1 MVFLF
6 FQLFTSSDQNQH
18 ELTKPTEPK
27 RSDYGYSLSYIYDFL
42 GSIWQ
47 SDAKD
52 KKICAQK
59 NAYTTSSYV
68 SKENIIQETL
78 EIVRQLG
85 NAKTVHDQLEVVNNL
100 RHHLISFPECRTIGE
115 MRTVTPLLIQWQ
127 RKTYGVGLREQL
139 SECLALMG
147 HVQPVS
153 GNGIRLLSID
163 GGGTRGLMALEI
175 LEALESACAGY
186 RIHELFDYM
195 VGVST
200 GAIIVALIG
209 GLRLNAAEC
218 RTIYELVPARLF
230 AQSKISGS
238 LGLVRSHSYYS
249 TETWVTL
256 LRQALG
262 EKTFL
267 QTTHRKVHPKLG
279 LVSCVPNDGRLFP
292 FVFRNYNH
300 PIGLRSTFEGS
311 CQYRLWEAVQASAA
325 APGYFQECRLH
336 NLLHQDGGM
345 IANNP
350 TAVGIHECRHLWP
363 NIPFQCILSIGNG
376 SFRVNNKRCSTA
388 DYSSLRD
395 RIAQIIESATETEM
409 VHRTISDL
417 LQPSTYVRL
426 NPYMSHRYSLDES
439 DVQRLKQMQYDAK
452 IYLRKNSRKIKT
464 ASELL
469 LKKKSPFQ
477 ELQRLFIELYHI
489 SVKKKVS
496 ICVSVYCRS
505 LVMDE
510 KVATELM
517 EQIRNIDALLEVTE
531 LPDREDMLRLREDLM
546 ALLPSSSLNAES
558 WAVDL
563 QEDSNVETSLTSD
576 TDLFEQFIGLRCRVP
591 CDNKHSSLSYHNAII
606 FDIED
611 MSSSTSEDILVL
623 YINPVERS
631 MQPCKHFLD
640 NRCTFNENCR
650 YSHGET
656 VKFADIIE
664 YEEPDFEN
672 LSVGSKCLVK
682 CGSEELWKLASV
694 TSISLEEEQ
703 IAARLANTGVL
714 LAVNFEHVFPL
725 NDQSSLKTEVS
736 QTQESLPEA
745 LPSSSSA
752 GSARPVCS
760 TSAASGSLIGDWE
773 VHTRGIGTKL
783 MEKMGYIRGQ
793 GLGKDNLGQTEP
805 IAVHVFPKGKS
816 VDHCLQIQRN
826 RESKD
831 LPVEKLRVHL
841 DDKKYEAKLAK
852 RTEAVEKFFN
862 MINGHLK
869 TPDANQRK
877 RAAEKGTTVVDISSK
892 KSCHDLQITLLKVG
906 EEVKQMK
913 KRVNSLK
920 QALRR
925 NDGKDSVVA
934 EDLQIKLKLA
944 EEQLQ
949 LSLEKQA
956 RIEDEVKD
964 RLLFFFCSANCIQIN
979 MVENDSESIDLVKQR
994 QDTDPLR
1001 NFLAGGIG
1009 GVCCVVTGHPFDT
1022 IKVRLQTAS
1031 TATGGFGPSTLS
1043 CLKKTVVDEGILALY
1058 KGMAAPVVGV
1068 APLFAL
1074 YFFGCSIGKR
1084 LQQANADEQLS
1095 IIKTFNAGALS
1106 GMMTTLIVAP
1116 GERIKCLLQVQHQH
1130 QRSEAQYA
1138 GPVDVFKKLYKEGG
1152 IRSIY
1157 RGTVA
1162 TLLRDVP
1169 ASGAYLATYE
1179 FLMRS
1184 MTSSDDTGELS
1195 VSKTLLAGGVA
1206 GLANWA
1212 VALPQDV
1219 LKSRLQIA
1227 PSGMYPNGM
1236 RDVARQLIREEGP
1249 LALYRGFTPVM
1260 LRAFPANAAC
1270 FLGYEIA
1277 MKGLIKLGL
1286 LAVYNDYIH
1295 SRLQKHS
1302 VRVHVPIMGFQE
1314 FTGYF
1319 LIAFGTPLA
1328 IFLRVIM
1335 HDPMRIILFVG
1346 AAFFYM
1352 LSILVAAIIWF
1363 ILPHFDGM
1371 LCFTVF
1377 LFVFLQEIIRYLYY
1391 QLIRRAQAGL
1401 DLVTEGNEGVEGVHP
1416 LKHANHM
1423 ISFVIG
1429 MGFGSMAGIIA
1440 LVNGLADSSGPGTV
1454 GLPSALKLSDM
1465 HAISVAALI
1474 LLHVMWNVIIFH
1486 ACDKKATWLAM
1497 FAIADHFL
1505 VTGISFYNRSNA
1517 WAASLSCLY
1526 GSLLLFSGLAYAI
1539 SGGNVKN
1546 VRLFIRCIFNPR
1558 LRAQNPPDVD
1568 QRF

>member
-1 MVFLF
+1 
-6 FQLFTSSDQNQH
+6 
-18 ELTKPTEPK
+18 
-27 RSDYGYSLSYIYDFL
+27 
-42 GSIWQ
+42 
-47 SDAKD
+47 
-52 KKICAQK
+52 
-59 NAYTTSSYV
+59 
-68 SKENIIQETL
+68 
-78 EIVRQLG
+78 
-85 NAKTVHDQLEVVNNL
+85 
-100 RHHLISFPECRTIGE
+100 
-115 MRTVTPLLIQWQ
+115 MRTVTPLLIQWH
-127 RKTYGVGLREQL
+127 RKTCGGELREQL

-153 GNGIRLLSID
+153 GSGIRLLSID
-163 GGGTRGLMALEI
+163 GGGTRLEYKEFFISVFNIMLCRGLMALEV

-209 GLRLNAAEC
+209 GLGLNAAEC

-249 TETWVTL
+249 TETWITL

-267 QTTHRKVHPKLG
+267 QTTHKKMHPKLG
-279 LVSCVPNDGRLFP
+279 LVSCVPRDGRLYP

-300 PIGLRSTFEGS
+300 PIGLRSSFEGS

-376 SFRVNNKRCSTA
+376 SFRVNNKRSPTT

-417 LQPSTYVRL
+417 VHPSTYVRL
-426 NPYMSHRYSLDES
+426 NPYMSQRYSLDES
-439 DVQRLKQMQYDAK
+439 DVHRLKQM
-452 IYLRKNSRKIKT
+452 
-464 ASELL
+464 
-469 LKKKSPFQ
+469 
-477 ELQRLFIELYHI
+477 H
-489 SVKKKVS
+489 
-496 ICVSVYCRS
+496 
-505 LVMDE
+505 
-510 KVATELM
+510 
-517 EQIRNIDALLEVTE
+517 
-531 LPDREDMLRLREDLM
+531 
-546 ALLPSSSLNAES
+546 
-558 WAVDL
+558 
-563 QEDSNVETSLTSD
+563 
-576 TDLFEQFIGLRCRVP
+576 
-591 CDNKHSSLSYHNAII
+591 
-606 FDIED
+606 
-611 MSSSTSEDILVL
+611 
-623 YINPVERS
+623 
-631 MQPCKHFLD
+631 
-640 NRCTFNENCR
+640 

-656 VKFADIIE
+656 VKFGDIIE

-682 CGSEELWKLASV
+682 CGSEDLWKLASV

-703 IAARLANTGVL
+703 IAARLANTGVV

-725 NDQSSLKTEVS
+725 NEQSSLKIEVN
-736 QTQESLPEA
+736 QAEESLPKA
-745 LPSSSSA
+745 LLSSSSSA
-752 GSARPVCS
+752 GSTDPVCRK
-760 TSAASGSLIGDWE
+760 SL
-773 VHTRGIGTKL
+773 
-783 MEKMGYIRGQ
+783 
-793 GLGKDNLGQTEP
+793 
-805 IAVHVFPKGKS
+805 
-816 VDHCLQIQRN
+816 DHCLQIQRN
-826 RESKD
+826 KESKD

-852 RTEAVEKFFN
+852 RTEAVEKFFD
-862 MINGHLK
+862 MINGHLQ

-877 RAAEKGTTVVDISSK
+877 RTAEKGATVVDISSK

-934 EDLQIKLKLA
+934 GDLQIKLKLA

-949 LSLEKQA
+949 LSLGKQA
-956 RIEDEVKD
+956 RIENEVKD

-979 MVENDSESIDLVKQR
+979 MVENDSKSIDLVKPR

-1031 TATGGFGPSTLS
+1031 AATGGTSTLS
-1043 CLKKTVVDEGILALY
+1043 CLKKTVVEEGVLALY

-1084 LQQANADEQLS
+1084 LQQTNADEQLS
-1095 IIKTFNAGALS
+1095 ILKTFNAGALS

-1130 QRSEAQYA
+1130 QGSEAKYT

-1162 TLLRDVP
+1162 TLLR
-1169 ASGAYLATYE
+1169 
-1179 FLMRS
+1179 
-1184 MTSSDDTGELS
+1184 
-1195 VSKTLLAGGVA
+1195 
-1206 GLANWA
+1206 
-1212 VALPQDV
+1212 
-1219 LKSRLQIA
+1219 A

-1249 LALYRGFTPVM
+1249 LALYRGFTP
-1260 LRAFPANAAC
+1260 
-1270 FLGYEIA
+1270 
-1277 MKGLIKLGL
+1277 
-1286 LAVYNDYIH
+1286 DYINN
-1295 SRLQKHS
+1295 RLEKHS
-1302 VRVHVPIMGFQE
+1302 VRVHVSTMGFQE

-1328 IFLRVIM
+1328 IFLCVIM

-1352 LSILVAAIIWF
+1352 ISILLAAIIWF
-1363 ILPHFDGM
+1363 ILPHFDGI

-1377 LFVFLQEIIRYLYY
+1377 LFVFLQEVIRYLYY
-1391 QLIRRAQAGL
+1391 KLIRRAQAGL
-1401 DLVTEGNEGVEGVHP
+1401 DVVTEGNDSVEGVHP

-1429 MGFGSMAGIIA
+1429 MGFGSMAGVIA

-1454 GLPSALKLSDM
+1454 GLPSALKFNDM
-1465 HAISVAALI
+1465 HGSYHFFLISSISVAALI

-1505 VTGISFYNRSNA
+1505 VAGISFYNRSNV

-1526 GSLLLFSGLAYAI
+1526 GSLLLFSGLAFAV

-1546 VRLFIRCIFNPR
+1546 ACLFIRCIFDPR
-1558 LRAQNPPDVD
+1558 LRAQNTPNVD

>member
-1 MVFLF
+1 NNFKYHR
-6 FQLFTSSDQNQH
+6 LFTSNDQNQL
-18 ELTKPTEPK
+18 ELTKPIEPK
-27 RSDYGYSLSYIYDFL
+27 RSDYGYSLYYIYDFL

-47 SDAKD
+47 SDTKD
-52 KKICAQK
+52 KKICVQK
-59 NAYTTSSYV
+59 NAHTTSSYV
-68 SKENIIQETL
+68 SKETIIQETL

-85 NAKTVHDQLEVVNNL
+85 IAKTVHDQLEVVNNL
-100 RHHLISFPECRTIGE
+100 RHHLNSFPECRTIRE
-115 MRTVTPLLIQWQ
+115 MRTVTPLLIQWH
-127 RKTYGVGLREQL
+127 RKTCGGELREQL

-153 GNGIRLLSID
+153 GSGIRLLSID

-209 GLRLNAAEC
+209 GLGLNAAEC

-249 TETWVTL
+249 TETWITL

-267 QTTHRKVHPKLG
+267 QTTHKKMHPKLG
-279 LVSCVPNDGRLFP
+279 LVSCVPHDGRLYP

-300 PIGLRSTFEGS
+300 PIGLRSSFEGS

-376 SFRVNNKRCSTA
+376 SFRVNNKRSPTT

-417 LQPSTYVRL
+417 VQPSIYVRL
-426 NPYMSHRYSLDES
+426 NPYMSQRYSLDES
-439 DVQRLKQMQYDAK
+439 DVHRLKQMH
-452 IYLRKNSRKIKT
+452 L
-464 ASELL
+464 E
-469 LKKKSPFQ
+469 
-477 ELQRLFIELYHI
+477 
-489 SVKKKVS
+489 KVS
-496 ICVSVYCRS
+496 ICVSVCCCS

-510 KVATELM
+510 KVATELI
-517 EQIRNIDALLEVTE
+517 EQIRSIDALLEATE
-531 LPDREDMLRLREDLM
+531 LPDREDMLRLREDLI
-546 ALLPSSSLNAES
+546 ALLPSSSVNAES
-558 WAVDL
+558 RAVDL
-563 QEDSNVETSLTSD
+563 QEDSNIESSLTSD
-576 TDLFEQFIGLRCRVP
+576 FDLYEQFI
-591 CDNKHSSLSYHNAII
+591 DNK
-606 FDIED
+606 
-611 MSSSTSEDILVL
+611 
-623 YINPVERS
+623 
-631 MQPCKHFLD
+631 
-640 NRCTFNENCR
+640 CTFNENCR

-656 VKFADIIE
+656 VKFGDIIE

-672 LSVGSKCLVK
+672 LSVGSRCLVK
-682 CGSEELWKLASV
+682 CGSEDLWKLASV

-703 IAARLANTGVL
+703 IAARLANTGVV

-725 NDQSSLKTEVS
+725 NEQSSLKIEVN
-736 QTQESLPEA
+736 QAEESLPKA
-745 LPSSSSA
+745 LLSSSSSA
-752 GSARPVCS
+752 GSTDPVCS

-793 GLGKDNLGQTEP
+793 GLGKDNLGKTEP
-805 IAVHVFPKGKS
+805 IAVH
-816 VDHCLQIQRN
+816 RN
-826 RESKD
+826 KESKD

-852 RTEAVEKFFN
+852 RTEAVEKFFD
-862 MINGHLK
+862 MINGHLQ

-877 RAAEKGTTVVDISSK
+877 RTAEKGATVVDISSK

-934 EDLQIKLKLA
+934 GDLQIKLKLA

-949 LSLEKQA
+949 LSLGKQA
-956 RIEDEVKD
+956 RIENEVKD

-979 MVENDSESIDLVKQR
+979 MVENDSESIDLVKPR

-1031 TATGGFGPSTLS
+1031 AATGGISTFS
-1043 CLKKTVVDEGILALY
+1043 CLKKTVVEEGVLALY

-1084 LQQANADEQLS
+1084 LQQTNADEQLS

-1130 QRSEAQYA
+1130 QRSEAQYT

-1184 MTSSDDTGELS
+1184 MKSSDDTGELS

-1260 LRAFPANAAC
+1260 LRAFPANA
-1270 FLGYEIA
+1270 
-1277 MKGLIKLGL
+1277 
-1286 LAVYNDYIH
+1286 DYIN

-1302 VRVHVPIMGFQE
+1302 VRVHLSTMGFQE

-1352 LSILVAAIIWF
+1352 ISILLAAIIWF
-1363 ILPHFDGM
+1363 ILPHFDGI

-1377 LFVFLQEIIRYLYY
+1377 LFVFLQEVIRYLYY
-1391 QLIRRAQAGL
+1391 KLIRRAQAGL
-1401 DLVTEGNEGVEGVHP
+1401 DVVTEANDSVEGVHP

-1429 MGFGSMAGIIA
+1429 MGFGSMAGVIA

-1454 GLPSALKLSDM
+1454 GLPSALKLNDM
-1465 HAISVAALI
+1465 HGSHHFFLISSISVAALI

-1505 VTGISFYNRSNA
+1505 VAGISFYNRSNV

-1526 GSLLLFSGLAYAI
+1526 GSLLLFSGLAYAV

-1546 VRLFIRCIFNPR
+1546 ACLFIRCIFDPR
-1558 LRAQNPPDVD
+1558 LRAQNPPNVD

>member
-1 MVFLF
+1 MTTVSFMIIKLF
-6 FQLFTSSDQNQH
+6 ASNDQNQH
-18 ELTKPTEPK
+18 ELTKPIEPK

-68 SKENIIQETL
+68 SKEIIIQETL

-85 NAKTVHDQLEVVNNL
+85 IAKTVHDQLEVVNNL

-153 GNGIRLLSID
+153 GRGIRLLSID
-163 GGGTRGLMALEI
+163 GGGTRGLMAIEI

-238 LGLVRSHSYYS
+238 LGLMRSHSYYS

-300 PIGLRSTFEGS
+300 PIGLRSNFEGS

-376 SFRVNNKRCSTA
+376 SFRVNNRRCSTA

-417 LQPSTYVRL
+417 LQPSTYIRL

-439 DVQRLKQMQYDAK
+439 NVHRLKQM
-452 IYLRKNSRKIKT
+452 
-464 ASELL
+464 
-469 LKKKSPFQ
+469 
-477 ELQRLFIELYHI
+477 H
-489 SVKKKVS
+489 
-496 ICVSVYCRS
+496 
-505 LVMDE
+505 
-510 KVATELM
+510 
-517 EQIRNIDALLEVTE
+517 
-531 LPDREDMLRLREDLM
+531 
-546 ALLPSSSLNAES
+546 
-558 WAVDL
+558 
-563 QEDSNVETSLTSD
+563 
-576 TDLFEQFIGLRCRVP
+576 
-591 CDNKHSSLSYHNAII
+591 
-606 FDIED
+606 
-611 MSSSTSEDILVL
+611 
-623 YINPVERS
+623 
-631 MQPCKHFLD
+631 
-640 NRCTFNENCR
+640 

-682 CGSEELWKLASV
+682 CGSEDLWKLASV

-725 NDQSSLKTEVS
+725 NEQSSLKTEVS
-736 QTQESLPEA
+736 QTEESLPKA
-745 LPSSSSA
+745 LPSSSSSSA
-752 GSARPVCS
+752 GSTGPVCS

-783 MEKMGYIRGQ
+783 MEKMGYIKGQ

-816 VDHCLQIQRN
+816 LDHCLQIQRN

-877 RAAEKGTTVVDISSK
+877 RTAEKGATVVDISSK

-949 LSLEKQA
+949 LSLGKQA

-964 RLLFFFCSANCIQIN
+964 RR
-979 MVENDSESIDLVKQR
+979 EKQR
-994 QDTDPLR
+994 
-1001 NFLAGGIG
+1001 
-1009 GVCCVVTGHPFDT
+1009 
-1022 IKVRLQTAS
+1022 
-1031 TATGGFGPSTLS
+1031 
-1043 CLKKTVVDEGILALY
+1043 
-1058 KGMAAPVVGV
+1058 
-1068 APLFAL
+1068 
-1074 YFFGCSIGKR
+1074 FFK
-1084 LQQANADEQLS
+1084 
-1095 IIKTFNAGALS
+1095 F
-1106 GMMTTLIVAP
+1106 
-1116 GERIKCLLQVQHQH
+1116 
-1130 QRSEAQYA
+1130 
-1138 GPVDVFKKLYKEGG
+1138 
-1152 IRSIY
+1152 
-1157 RGTVA
+1157 
-1162 TLLRDVP
+1162 
-1169 ASGAYLATYE
+1169 
-1179 FLMRS
+1179 
-1184 MTSSDDTGELS
+1184 
-1195 VSKTLLAGGVA
+1195 
-1206 GLANWA
+1206 
-1212 VALPQDV
+1212 
-1219 LKSRLQIA
+1219 
-1227 PSGMYPNGM
+1227 
-1236 RDVARQLIREEGP
+1236 
-1249 LALYRGFTPVM
+1249 
-1260 LRAFPANAAC
+1260 
-1270 FLGYEIA
+1270 
-1277 MKGLIKLGL
+1277 
-1286 LAVYNDYIH
+1286 
-1295 SRLQKHS
+1295 
-1302 VRVHVPIMGFQE
+1302 
-1314 FTGYF
+1314 
-1319 LIAFGTPLA
+1319 
-1328 IFLRVIM
+1328 
-1335 HDPMRIILFVG
+1335 
-1346 AAFFYM
+1346 
-1352 LSILVAAIIWF
+1352 
-1363 ILPHFDGM
+1363 
-1371 LCFTVF
+1371 
-1377 LFVFLQEIIRYLYY
+1377 
-1391 QLIRRAQAGL
+1391 
-1401 DLVTEGNEGVEGVHP
+1401 
-1416 LKHANHM
+1416 
-1423 ISFVIG
+1423 
-1429 MGFGSMAGIIA
+1429 
-1440 LVNGLADSSGPGTV
+1440 
-1454 GLPSALKLSDM
+1454 
-1465 HAISVAALI
+1465 
-1474 LLHVMWNVIIFH
+1474 
-1486 ACDKKATWLAM
+1486 
-1497 FAIADHFL
+1497 
-1505 VTGISFYNRSNA
+1505 
-1517 WAASLSCLY
+1517 
-1526 GSLLLFSGLAYAI
+1526 
-1539 SGGNVKN
+1539 
-1546 VRLFIRCIFNPR
+1546 
-1558 LRAQNPPDVD
+1558 
-1568 QRF
+1568 

>member
-1 MVFLF
+1 MTTVSFMIIK
-6 FQLFTSSDQNQH
+6 LFTSNDQNQL
-18 ELTKPTEPK
+18 ELTKPIEPK

-47 SDAKD
+47 SDTKD
-52 KKICAQK
+52 KKICVQK

-68 SKENIIQETL
+68 SKETIIQETL

-85 NAKTVHDQLEVVNNL
+85 IAKTVHDQLEFVNNL
-100 RHHLISFPECRTIGE
+100 RHHLNSFPECRTIRE
-115 MRTVTPLLIQWQ
+115 MRTVTPLLIQWH
-127 RKTYGVGLREQL
+127 RKTCGGELREQL

-153 GNGIRLLSID
+153 GSGIRLLSID

-209 GLRLNAAEC
+209 GLGLNAAEC

-249 TETWVTL
+249 TETWITL

-267 QTTHRKVHPKLG
+267 QTTHKKMHPKLG
-279 LVSCVPNDGRLFP
+279 LVSCVPHDGRLYP

-300 PIGLRSTFEGS
+300 PIGLRSSFEGS

-376 SFRVNNKRCSTA
+376 SFRVNNKRSPTT

-417 LQPSTYVRL
+417 VQPSIYVRL
-426 NPYMSHRYSLDES
+426 NPYMSQRYSLDES
-439 DVQRLKQMQYDAK
+439 DVHRLKQMQYDAK
-452 IYLRKNSRKIKT
+452 IYLRKNMRKIKT

-477 ELQRLFIELYHI
+477 EL
-489 SVKKKVS
+489 
-496 ICVSVYCRS
+496 
-505 LVMDE
+505 
-510 KVATELM
+510 
-517 EQIRNIDALLEVTE
+517 IRNIDALLEVTE
-531 LPDREDMLRLREDLM
+531 LPDREDMLRLREDLI
-546 ALLPSSSLNAES
+546 ALLPSSSVNAES
-558 WAVDL
+558 RAVDL
-563 QEDSNVETSLTSD
+563 QEDSNIESSLTSD
-576 TDLFEQFIGLRCRVP
+576 SDLFEQFIGLRCRVP
-591 CDNKHSSLSYHNAII
+591 CYNKHSSVSYHNAII

-611 MSSSTSEDILVL
+611 MTSSTPEDILVL

-640 NRCTFNENCR
+640 NKCTFNENCR

-656 VKFADIIE
+656 VKFGDIIE

-672 LSVGSKCLVK
+672 LSVGSRCLVK
-682 CGSEELWKLASV
+682 CGSEDLWKLASV

-703 IAARLANTGVL
+703 IAARLANTGVV

-725 NDQSSLKTEVS
+725 NEQSSLKIEVN
-736 QTQESLPEA
+736 QAEESLPKA
-745 LPSSSSA
+745 LLSSSSSA
-752 GSARPVCS
+752 GSTDPVCS

-793 GLGKDNLGQTEP
+793 GLGKDNLGKTEP

-816 VDHCLQIQRN
+816 LDHCLQIQRN
-826 RESKD
+826 KESKD

-852 RTEAVEKFFN
+852 RTEAVEKFFD
-862 MINGHLK
+862 MINGHLQ

-877 RAAEKGTTVVDISSK
+877 RTAEKGATVVDISSK

-934 EDLQIKLKLA
+934 GDLQIKLKLA

-949 LSLEKQA
+949 LSLGKQA
-956 RIEDEVKD
+956 RIENEVKD
-964 RLLFFFCSANCIQIN
+964 RHTD
-979 MVENDSESIDLVKQR
+979 MVENDSESIDLVKPR

-1031 TATGGFGPSTLS
+1031 AATGGISTLS
-1043 CLKKTVVDEGILALY
+1043 CLKKTVVEEGVLALY

-1084 LQQANADEQLS
+1084 LQQTNADEQLS

-1130 QRSEAQYA
+1130 QRSEAQYT

-1184 MTSSDDTGELS
+1184 MKSSDDTGELS

-1277 MKGLIKLGL
+1277 MKGLIKLGFCDT
-1286 LAVYNDYIH
+1286 DYIN

-1302 VRVHVPIMGFQE
+1302 VRVHVSTMGFQE

-1346 AAFFYM
+1346 AM
-1352 LSILVAAIIWF
+1352 LLTHSNNLW
-1363 ILPHFDGM
+1363 
-1371 LCFTVF
+1371 FTVIDWAIHF
-1377 LFVFLQEIIRYLYY
+1377 YELCVS
-1391 QLIRRAQAGL
+1391 RAQAGL
-1401 DLVTEGNEGVEGVHP
+1401 DVVTEANDSVEGVHP

-1429 MGFGSMAGIIA
+1429 MGFGSMAGVIA
-1440 LVNGLADSSGPGTV
+1440 LVNGLADSSGP
-1454 GLPSALKLSDM
+1454 
-1465 HAISVAALI
+1465 AISVAALI

-1505 VTGISFYNRSNA
+1505 VAGISFYNRSNV

-1526 GSLLLFSGLAYAI
+1526 GSLLLFSGLAYAV

-1546 VRLFIRCIFNPR
+1546 ACLFIRCIFDPR
-1558 LRAQNPPDVD
+1558 LRAQNPPNVD

>member
-1 MVFLF
+1 MNFMPVRWIRFLNNF
-6 FQLFTSSDQNQH
+6 KYHRLFTSSDQNQH

-469 LKKKSPFQ
+469 LKKK
-477 ELQRLFIELYHI
+477 
-489 SVKKKVS
+489 KKVS
-496 ICVSVYCRS
+496 ICVSVYCRL

-611 MSSSTSEDILVL
+611 MSSSTSEDILVKVL

-640 NRCTFNENCR
+640 NRCAFNENCR

-964 RLLFFFCSANCIQIN
+964 RREKQLLFFFCSANCIQIN

-1260 LRAFPANAAC
+1260 LRAFPANA
-1270 FLGYEIA
+1270 
-1277 MKGLIKLGL
+1277 
-1286 LAVYNDYIH
+1286 DYIH

-1465 HAISVAALI
+1465 HGSHHFFLISSISVAALI

>member
-1 MVFLF
+1 MTTVSFMIIKLF
-6 FQLFTSSDQNQH
+6 ASNDQNQH
-18 ELTKPTEPK
+18 ELTKPIEPK

-68 SKENIIQETL
+68 SKEIIIQETL

-85 NAKTVHDQLEVVNNL
+85 IAKTVHDQLEVVNNL

-153 GNGIRLLSID
+153 GRGIRLLSID
-163 GGGTRGLMALEI
+163 GGGTRGLMAIEI

-238 LGLVRSHSYYS
+238 LGLMRSHSYYS

-300 PIGLRSTFEGS
+300 PIGLRSNFEGS

-376 SFRVNNKRCSTA
+376 SFRVNNRRCSTA

-417 LQPSTYVRL
+417 LQPSTYIRL

-439 DVQRLKQMQYDAK
+439 NVHRLKQMQYDAK
-452 IYLRKNSRKIKT
+452 IYLRKNTRKIKT

-477 ELQRLFIELYHI
+477 ELQRF
-489 SVKKKVS
+489 
-496 ICVSVYCRS
+496 VYCCS

-510 KVATELM
+510 KVATELI

-546 ALLPSSSLNAES
+546 ALLPSSSVNAES

-576 TDLFEQFIGLRCRVP
+576 SDLFEQFIGLRCRVP

-611 MSSSTSEDILVL
+611 MTSSTSEDIL
-623 YINPVERS
+623 
-631 MQPCKHFLD
+631 
-640 NRCTFNENCR
+640 
-650 YSHGET
+650 
-656 VKFADIIE
+656 
-664 YEEPDFEN
+664 
-672 LSVGSKCLVK
+672 
-682 CGSEELWKLASV
+682 LASV

-725 NDQSSLKTEVS
+725 NEQSSLKTEVS
-736 QTQESLPEA
+736 QTEESLPKA
-745 LPSSSSA
+745 LPSSSSSSA
-752 GSARPVCS
+752 GSTGPVCS

-783 MEKMGYIRGQ
+783 MEKMGYIKGQ

-816 VDHCLQIQRN
+816 LDHCLQIQRN

-877 RAAEKGTTVVDISSK
+877 RTAEKGATVVDISSK

-949 LSLEKQA
+949 LSLGKQA

-964 RLLFFFCSANCIQIN
+964 RR
-979 MVENDSESIDLVKQR
+979 EKQR
-994 QDTDPLR
+994 
-1001 NFLAGGIG
+1001 
-1009 GVCCVVTGHPFDT
+1009 
-1022 IKVRLQTAS
+1022 
-1031 TATGGFGPSTLS
+1031 
-1043 CLKKTVVDEGILALY
+1043 
-1058 KGMAAPVVGV
+1058 
-1068 APLFAL
+1068 
-1074 YFFGCSIGKR
+1074 FFK
-1084 LQQANADEQLS
+1084 
-1095 IIKTFNAGALS
+1095 F
-1106 GMMTTLIVAP
+1106 
-1116 GERIKCLLQVQHQH
+1116 
-1130 QRSEAQYA
+1130 
-1138 GPVDVFKKLYKEGG
+1138 
-1152 IRSIY
+1152 
-1157 RGTVA
+1157 
-1162 TLLRDVP
+1162 
-1169 ASGAYLATYE
+1169 
-1179 FLMRS
+1179 
-1184 MTSSDDTGELS
+1184 
-1195 VSKTLLAGGVA
+1195 
-1206 GLANWA
+1206 
-1212 VALPQDV
+1212 
-1219 LKSRLQIA
+1219 
-1227 PSGMYPNGM
+1227 
-1236 RDVARQLIREEGP
+1236 
-1249 LALYRGFTPVM
+1249 
-1260 LRAFPANAAC
+1260 
-1270 FLGYEIA
+1270 
-1277 MKGLIKLGL
+1277 
-1286 LAVYNDYIH
+1286 
-1295 SRLQKHS
+1295 
-1302 VRVHVPIMGFQE
+1302 
-1314 FTGYF
+1314 
-1319 LIAFGTPLA
+1319 
-1328 IFLRVIM
+1328 
-1335 HDPMRIILFVG
+1335 
-1346 AAFFYM
+1346 
-1352 LSILVAAIIWF
+1352 
-1363 ILPHFDGM
+1363 
-1371 LCFTVF
+1371 
-1377 LFVFLQEIIRYLYY
+1377 
-1391 QLIRRAQAGL
+1391 
-1401 DLVTEGNEGVEGVHP
+1401 
-1416 LKHANHM
+1416 
-1423 ISFVIG
+1423 
-1429 MGFGSMAGIIA
+1429 
-1440 LVNGLADSSGPGTV
+1440 
-1454 GLPSALKLSDM
+1454 
-1465 HAISVAALI
+1465 
-1474 LLHVMWNVIIFH
+1474 
-1486 ACDKKATWLAM
+1486 
-1497 FAIADHFL
+1497 
-1505 VTGISFYNRSNA
+1505 
-1517 WAASLSCLY
+1517 
-1526 GSLLLFSGLAYAI
+1526 
-1539 SGGNVKN
+1539 
-1546 VRLFIRCIFNPR
+1546 
-1558 LRAQNPPDVD
+1558 
-1568 QRF
+1568 

>member
-1 MVFLF
+1 MTTVSFMIIKLF
-6 FQLFTSSDQNQH
+6 ASNDQNQH
-18 ELTKPTEPK
+18 ELTKPIEPK

-68 SKENIIQETL
+68 SKEIIIQETL

-85 NAKTVHDQLEVVNNL
+85 IAKTVHDQLEVVNNL

-153 GNGIRLLSID
+153 GRGIRLLSID
-163 GGGTRGLMALEI
+163 GGGTRGLMAIEI

-238 LGLVRSHSYYS
+238 LGLMRSHSYYS

-300 PIGLRSTFEGS
+300 PIGLRSNFEGS
-311 CQYRLWEAVQASAA
+311 CQYRLWEA
-325 APGYFQECRLH
+325 
-336 NLLHQDGGM
+336 DGGM

-376 SFRVNNKRCSTA
+376 SFRVNNRRCSTA

-417 LQPSTYVRL
+417 LQPSTYIRL

-439 DVQRLKQMQYDAK
+439 NVHRLKQMQYDAK
-452 IYLRKNSRKIKT
+452 IYLRKNTRKIKT

-477 ELQRLFIELYHI
+477 ELQRF
-489 SVKKKVS
+489 
-496 ICVSVYCRS
+496 VYCCS

-510 KVATELM
+510 KVATELI

-546 ALLPSSSLNAES
+546 ALLPSSSVNAES

-576 TDLFEQFIGLRCRVP
+576 SDLFEQFIGLRCRVP

-611 MSSSTSEDILVL
+611 MTSSTSEDILVL

-640 NRCTFNENCR
+640 NS

-682 CGSEELWKLASV
+682 CGSEDLWKLASV

-725 NDQSSLKTEVS
+725 NEQSSLKTEVS
-736 QTQESLPEA
+736 QTEESLPKA
-745 LPSSSSA
+745 LPSSSSSSA
-752 GSARPVCS
+752 GSTGPVCS

-783 MEKMGYIRGQ
+783 MEKMGYIKGQ

-816 VDHCLQIQRN
+816 LDHCLQIQRN

-877 RAAEKGTTVVDISSK
+877 RTAEKGATVVDISSK

-949 LSLEKQA
+949 LSLGKQA

-964 RLLFFFCSANCIQIN
+964 RR
-979 MVENDSESIDLVKQR
+979 EKQR
-994 QDTDPLR
+994 
-1001 NFLAGGIG
+1001 
-1009 GVCCVVTGHPFDT
+1009 
-1022 IKVRLQTAS
+1022 
-1031 TATGGFGPSTLS
+1031 
-1043 CLKKTVVDEGILALY
+1043 
-1058 KGMAAPVVGV
+1058 
-1068 APLFAL
+1068 
-1074 YFFGCSIGKR
+1074 FFK
-1084 LQQANADEQLS
+1084 
-1095 IIKTFNAGALS
+1095 F
-1106 GMMTTLIVAP
+1106 
-1116 GERIKCLLQVQHQH
+1116 
-1130 QRSEAQYA
+1130 
-1138 GPVDVFKKLYKEGG
+1138 
-1152 IRSIY
+1152 
-1157 RGTVA
+1157 
-1162 TLLRDVP
+1162 
-1169 ASGAYLATYE
+1169 
-1179 FLMRS
+1179 
-1184 MTSSDDTGELS
+1184 
-1195 VSKTLLAGGVA
+1195 
-1206 GLANWA
+1206 
-1212 VALPQDV
+1212 
-1219 LKSRLQIA
+1219 
-1227 PSGMYPNGM
+1227 
-1236 RDVARQLIREEGP
+1236 
-1249 LALYRGFTPVM
+1249 
-1260 LRAFPANAAC
+1260 
-1270 FLGYEIA
+1270 
-1277 MKGLIKLGL
+1277 
-1286 LAVYNDYIH
+1286 
-1295 SRLQKHS
+1295 
-1302 VRVHVPIMGFQE
+1302 
-1314 FTGYF
+1314 
-1319 LIAFGTPLA
+1319 
-1328 IFLRVIM
+1328 
-1335 HDPMRIILFVG
+1335 
-1346 AAFFYM
+1346 
-1352 LSILVAAIIWF
+1352 
-1363 ILPHFDGM
+1363 
-1371 LCFTVF
+1371 
-1377 LFVFLQEIIRYLYY
+1377 
-1391 QLIRRAQAGL
+1391 
-1401 DLVTEGNEGVEGVHP
+1401 
-1416 LKHANHM
+1416 
-1423 ISFVIG
+1423 
-1429 MGFGSMAGIIA
+1429 
-1440 LVNGLADSSGPGTV
+1440 
-1454 GLPSALKLSDM
+1454 
-1465 HAISVAALI
+1465 
-1474 LLHVMWNVIIFH
+1474 
-1486 ACDKKATWLAM
+1486 
-1497 FAIADHFL
+1497 
-1505 VTGISFYNRSNA
+1505 
-1517 WAASLSCLY
+1517 
-1526 GSLLLFSGLAYAI
+1526 
-1539 SGGNVKN
+1539 
-1546 VRLFIRCIFNPR
+1546 
-1558 LRAQNPPDVD
+1558 
-1568 QRF
+1568 

>member
-1 MVFLF
+1 MTTVSFMIIK
-6 FQLFTSSDQNQH
+6 LFTSNDQNQL
-18 ELTKPTEPK
+18 ELTKPIEPK

-47 SDAKD
+47 SDTKD
-52 KKICAQK
+52 KKICVQK

-68 SKENIIQETL
+68 SKETIIQETL

-85 NAKTVHDQLEVVNNL
+85 IAKTVHDQLEVVNNL
-100 RHHLISFPECRTIGE
+100 RHHLNSFPECRTIRE
-115 MRTVTPLLIQWQ
+115 MRTVTPLLIQWH
-127 RKTYGVGLREQL
+127 RKTCGGELREQL

-153 GNGIRLLSID
+153 GSGIRLLSID

-209 GLRLNAAEC
+209 GLGLNAAEC

-249 TETWVTL
+249 TETWITL

-267 QTTHRKVHPKLG
+267 QTTHKKMHPKLG
-279 LVSCVPNDGRLFP
+279 LVSCFPHDGRLYP

-300 PIGLRSTFEGS
+300 PIGLRSSFEGS

-376 SFRVNNKRCSTA
+376 SFRVNNKRSPTT

-417 LQPSTYVRL
+417 VQPSIYVRL
-426 NPYMSHRYSLDES
+426 NPYMSQRYSLDES
-439 DVQRLKQMQYDAK
+439 DVHRLKQMH
-452 IYLRKNSRKIKT
+452 L
-464 ASELL
+464 E
-469 LKKKSPFQ
+469 
-477 ELQRLFIELYHI
+477 
-489 SVKKKVS
+489 KVS
-496 ICVSVYCRS
+496 ICVSVCCCS

-510 KVATELM
+510 KVATELI
-517 EQIRNIDALLEVTE
+517 EQIRSIDALLEVTE
-531 LPDREDMLRLREDLM
+531 LPDREDMLRLREDLI
-546 ALLPSSSLNAES
+546 ALLPSSSVNAES
-558 WAVDL
+558 RAVDL
-563 QEDSNVETSLTSD
+563 QEDSNIESSLTSD
-576 TDLFEQFIGLRCRVP
+576 SDLFEQFIGLRCRVP
-591 CDNKHSSLSYHNAII
+591 CYNKHSSVSYHNAII

-611 MSSSTSEDILVL
+611 MTSSTPEDILVL

-640 NRCTFNENCR
+640 NKCTFNENCR

-656 VKFADIIE
+656 VKFGDIIE

-672 LSVGSKCLVK
+672 LSVGSRCLVK
-682 CGSEELWKLASV
+682 CGSEDLWKLASV

-703 IAARLANTGVL
+703 IAARLANTGVV

-725 NDQSSLKTEVS
+725 NEQSSLKIEVN
-736 QTQESLPEA
+736 QAEESLPKA
-745 LPSSSSA
+745 LLSSSSSA
-752 GSARPVCS
+752 GSTDPVCS

-793 GLGKDNLGQTEP
+793 GLGKDNLGKTEP

-816 VDHCLQIQRN
+816 LDHCLQIQRN
-826 RESKD
+826 KESKD

-852 RTEAVEKFFN
+852 RTEAVEKFFD
-862 MINGHLK
+862 MINGHLQ
-869 TPDANQRK
+869 TPEANQRK
-877 RAAEKGTTVVDISSK
+877 RTAEKGATVVDISSK

-934 EDLQIKLKLA
+934 GDLQIKLKLA

-949 LSLEKQA
+949 LSLGKQA
-956 RIEDEVKD
+956 RIENEVKD
-964 RLLFFFCSANCIQIN
+964 RHTD
-979 MVENDSESIDLVKQR
+979 MVENDSESIDLVKPR

-1031 TATGGFGPSTLS
+1031 VATGGISTLS
-1043 CLKKTVVDEGILALY
+1043 CLKKTVVEEGVLALY

-1084 LQQANADEQLS
+1084 LQQTNADEQLS

-1130 QRSEAQYA
+1130 QRSEAQYT

-1162 TLLRDVP
+1162 TLLR
-1169 ASGAYLATYE
+1169 
-1179 FLMRS
+1179 
-1184 MTSSDDTGELS
+1184 
-1195 VSKTLLAGGVA
+1195 
-1206 GLANWA
+1206 
-1212 VALPQDV
+1212 
-1219 LKSRLQIA
+1219 A

-1249 LALYRGFTPVM
+1249 LALYRGFTP
-1260 LRAFPANAAC
+1260 
-1270 FLGYEIA
+1270 
-1277 MKGLIKLGL
+1277 
-1286 LAVYNDYIH
+1286 DYIN

-1302 VRVHVPIMGFQE
+1302 VRVHVSTMGFQE

-1352 LSILVAAIIWF
+1352 ISILLAAIIWF
-1363 ILPHFDGM
+1363 ILPHFDGI

-1377 LFVFLQEIIRYLYY
+1377 LFVFLQEVIRYLYY
-1391 QLIRRAQAGL
+1391 KLIRRAQAGL
-1401 DLVTEGNEGVEGVHP
+1401 DVVTEANDSVEGVHP

-1429 MGFGSMAGIIA
+1429 MGFGSMAGVIA

-1454 GLPSALKLSDM
+1454 GLPSALKLNDM
-1465 HAISVAALI
+1465 HGSHHFFLISSISVAALI

-1505 VTGISFYNRSNA
+1505 VAGISFYNRSNV

-1526 GSLLLFSGLAYAI
+1526 GSLLLFSGLAYAV

-1546 VRLFIRCIFNPR
+1546 ACLFIRCIFDPR
-1558 LRAQNPPDVD
+1558 LRAQNPPNVD

>member
-1 MVFLF
+1 MTTVSFMIIK
-6 FQLFTSSDQNQH
+6 LFTSNDQNQL
-18 ELTKPTEPK
+18 ELTKPIEPK

-47 SDAKD
+47 SDTKD
-52 KKICAQK
+52 KKICVQK

-68 SKENIIQETL
+68 SKETIIQETL

-85 NAKTVHDQLEVVNNL
+85 IAKTVHDQLEVVNNL
-100 RHHLISFPECRTIGE
+100 RHHLNSFPECRTIRE
-115 MRTVTPLLIQWQ
+115 MRTVTPLLIQWH
-127 RKTYGVGLREQL
+127 RKTCGGELREQL

-153 GNGIRLLSID
+153 GSGIRLLSID

-209 GLRLNAAEC
+209 GLGLNAAEC

-249 TETWVTL
+249 TETWITL

-267 QTTHRKVHPKLG
+267 QTTHKKMHPKLG
-279 LVSCVPNDGRLFP
+279 LVSCFPHDGRLYP

-300 PIGLRSTFEGS
+300 PIGLRSSFEGS

-376 SFRVNNKRCSTA
+376 SFRVNNKRSPTT

-417 LQPSTYVRL
+417 VQPSIYVRL
-426 NPYMSHRYSLDES
+426 NPYMSQRYSLDES
-439 DVQRLKQMQYDAK
+439 DVHRLKQMH
-452 IYLRKNSRKIKT
+452 L
-464 ASELL
+464 E
-469 LKKKSPFQ
+469 
-477 ELQRLFIELYHI
+477 
-489 SVKKKVS
+489 KVS
-496 ICVSVYCRS
+496 ICVSVCCCS

-510 KVATELM
+510 KVATELI
-517 EQIRNIDALLEVTE
+517 EQIRSIDALLEVTE
-531 LPDREDMLRLREDLM
+531 LPDREDMLRLREDLI
-546 ALLPSSSLNAES
+546 ALLPSSSVNAES
-558 WAVDL
+558 RAVDL
-563 QEDSNVETSLTSD
+563 QEDSNIESSLTSD
-576 TDLFEQFIGLRCRVP
+576 SDLFEQFIGLRCRVP
-591 CDNKHSSLSYHNAII
+591 CYNKHSSVSYHNAII

-611 MSSSTSEDILVL
+611 MTSSTPEDILVL

-640 NRCTFNENCR
+640 NKCTFNENCR

-656 VKFADIIE
+656 VKFGDIIE

-672 LSVGSKCLVK
+672 LSVGSRCLVK
-682 CGSEELWKLASV
+682 CGSEDLWKLASV

-703 IAARLANTGVL
+703 IAARLANTGVV

-725 NDQSSLKTEVS
+725 NEQSSLKIEVN
-736 QTQESLPEA
+736 QAEESLPKA
-745 LPSSSSA
+745 LLSSSSSA
-752 GSARPVCS
+752 GSTDPVCS

-793 GLGKDNLGQTEP
+793 GLGKDNLGKTEP

-816 VDHCLQIQRN
+816 LDHCLQIQRN
-826 RESKD
+826 KESKD

-852 RTEAVEKFFN
+852 RTEAVEKFFD
-862 MINGHLK
+862 MINGHLQ
-869 TPDANQRK
+869 TPEANQRK
-877 RAAEKGTTVVDISSK
+877 RTAEKGATVVDISSK

-934 EDLQIKLKLA
+934 GDLQIKLKLA

-949 LSLEKQA
+949 LSLGKQA
-956 RIEDEVKD
+956 RIENEVKD
-964 RLLFFFCSANCIQIN
+964 RREKQHTD
-979 MVENDSESIDLVKQR
+979 MVENDSESIDLVKPR

-1031 TATGGFGPSTLS
+1031 VATGGISTLS
-1043 CLKKTVVDEGILALY
+1043 CLKKTVVEEGVLALY

-1084 LQQANADEQLS
+1084 LQQTNADEQLS

-1130 QRSEAQYA
+1130 QRSEAQYT

-1184 MTSSDDTGELS
+1184 MKSSDDTGELS

-1277 MKGLIKLGL
+1277 MKGLIKLGF
-1286 LAVYNDYIH
+1286 
-1295 SRLQKHS
+1295 RLQKHS
-1302 VRVHVPIMGFQE
+1302 VRVHVSTMGFQE

-1352 LSILVAAIIWF
+1352 ISILLAAIIWF
-1363 ILPHFDGM
+1363 ILPHFDGI

-1377 LFVFLQEIIRYLYY
+1377 LFVFLQEVIRYLYY
-1391 QLIRRAQAGL
+1391 KLIRRAQAGL
-1401 DLVTEGNEGVEGVHP
+1401 DVVTEANDSVEGVHP

-1429 MGFGSMAGIIA
+1429 MGFGSMAGVIA

-1454 GLPSALKLSDM
+1454 GLPSALKLNDM
-1465 HAISVAALI
+1465 HGSHHFFLISSISVAALI

-1505 VTGISFYNRSNA
+1505 VAGISFYNRSNV

-1526 GSLLLFSGLAYAI
+1526 GSLLLFSGLAYAV

-1546 VRLFIRCIFNPR
+1546 ACLFIRCIFDPR
-1558 LRAQNPPDVD
+1558 LRAQNPPNVD

>member
-1 MVFLF
+1 M
-6 FQLFTSSDQNQH
+6 
-18 ELTKPTEPK
+18 
-27 RSDYGYSLSYIYDFL
+27 Y
-42 GSIWQ
+42 
-47 SDAKD
+47 
-52 KKICAQK
+52 
-59 NAYTTSSYV
+59 
-68 SKENIIQETL
+68 
-78 EIVRQLG
+78 
-85 NAKTVHDQLEVVNNL
+85 
-100 RHHLISFPECRTIGE
+100 
-115 MRTVTPLLIQWQ
+115 
-127 RKTYGVGLREQL
+127 
-139 SECLALMG
+139 
-147 HVQPVS
+147 
-153 GNGIRLLSID
+153 
-163 GGGTRGLMALEI
+163 
-175 LEALESACAGY
+175 
-186 RIHELFDYM
+186 
-195 VGVST
+195 
-200 GAIIVALIG
+200 
-209 GLRLNAAEC
+209 
-218 RTIYELVPARLF
+218 
-230 AQSKISGS
+230 
-238 LGLVRSHSYYS
+238 
-249 TETWVTL
+249 
-256 LRQALG
+256 
-262 EKTFL
+262 
-267 QTTHRKVHPKLG
+267 
-279 LVSCVPNDGRLFP
+279 
-292 FVFRNYNH
+292 
-300 PIGLRSTFEGS
+300 
-311 CQYRLWEAVQASAA
+311 
-325 APGYFQECRLH
+325 
-336 NLLHQDGGM
+336 
-345 IANNP
+345 
-350 TAVGIHECRHLWP
+350 
-363 NIPFQCILSIGNG
+363 
-376 SFRVNNKRCSTA
+376 
-388 DYSSLRD
+388 
-395 RIAQIIESATETEM
+395 
-409 VHRTISDL
+409 
-417 LQPSTYVRL
+417 
-426 NPYMSHRYSLDES
+426 S
-439 DVQRLKQMQYDAK
+439 DVCGL
-452 IYLRKNSRKIKT
+452 
-464 ASELL
+464 E
-469 LKKKSPFQ
+469 
-477 ELQRLFIELYHI
+477 
-489 SVKKKVS
+489 KVS
-496 ICVSVYCRS
+496 ICVSVCCCS

-510 KVATELM
+510 KVATELI
-517 EQIRNIDALLEVTE
+517 EQIRSIDALLEATE
-531 LPDREDMLRLREDLM
+531 LPDREDMLRLREDLI
-546 ALLPSSSLNAES
+546 ALLPSSSVNAES
-558 WAVDL
+558 RAVDL
-563 QEDSNVETSLTSD
+563 QEDSNIESSLTSD
-576 TDLFEQFIGLRCRVP
+576 FDLYEQFIGLRCRVP
-591 CDNKHSSLSYHNAII
+591 CYNKHSSVSYHNAII

-611 MSSSTSEDILVL
+611 MTSSTPEDILVKVL

-640 NRCTFNENCR
+640 NKCTFNENCR

-656 VKFADIIE
+656 VKFGDIIE

-672 LSVGSKCLVK
+672 LSVGSRCLVK
-682 CGSEELWKLASV
+682 CGSEDLWKLASV

-703 IAARLANTGVL
+703 IAARLANTGVV

-725 NDQSSLKTEVS
+725 NEQSSLKIEVN
-736 QTQESLPEA
+736 QAEESLPKA
-745 LPSSSSA
+745 LLSSSSSA
-752 GSARPVCS
+752 GSTDPVCS

-816 VDHCLQIQRN
+816 LDHCLQIQRN
-826 RESKD
+826 KESKD
-831 LPVEKLRVHL
+831 LSVEKLRVHL

-852 RTEAVEKFFN
+852 RTEAVEKFFD
-862 MINGHLK
+862 MINGHLQ

-877 RAAEKGTTVVDISSK
+877 RTAEKGATVVDISSK

-934 EDLQIKLKLA
+934 GDLQIKLKLA

-949 LSLEKQA
+949 LSLGKQA
-956 RIEDEVKD
+956 RIENEVKD
-964 RLLFFFCSANCIQIN
+964 RREKQLNNKHFSFVFLLFGELYTDTD
-979 MVENDSESIDLVKQR
+979 MVENDSESIDLVKPR

-1031 TATGGFGPSTLS
+1031 AATGGISTFS
-1043 CLKKTVVDEGILALY
+1043 CLKKTVVEEGVLALY

-1084 LQQANADEQLS
+1084 LQQTNADEQLS

-1130 QRSEAQYA
+1130 QRSEAQYT

-1184 MTSSDDTGELS
+1184 MKSSD

-1249 LALYRGFTPVM
+1249 LALYRGFTP
-1260 LRAFPANAAC
+1260 
-1270 FLGYEIA
+1270 
-1277 MKGLIKLGL
+1277 
-1286 LAVYNDYIH
+1286 DYIN

-1302 VRVHVPIMGFQE
+1302 VRVHVSTMGFQE

-1352 LSILVAAIIWF
+1352 ISILLAAIIWF
-1363 ILPHFDGM
+1363 ILPHFDGI

-1377 LFVFLQEIIRYLYY
+1377 LFVFLQEVIRYLYY
-1391 QLIRRAQAGL
+1391 KLIRRAQAGL
-1401 DLVTEGNEGVEGVHP
+1401 DVVTEANDSVEGVHP

-1429 MGFGSMAGIIA
+1429 MGFGSMAGVIA

-1454 GLPSALKLSDM
+1454 GLPSALKLNDM
-1465 HAISVAALI
+1465 HGSHHFFLISSISVAALI

-1505 VTGISFYNRSNA
+1505 VAGISFYNRSNV

-1526 GSLLLFSGLAYAI
+1526 GSLLLFSGLAYAV

-1546 VRLFIRCIFNPR
+1546 ACLFIRCIFDPR
-1558 LRAQNPPDVD
+1558 LRAQNPPNVD